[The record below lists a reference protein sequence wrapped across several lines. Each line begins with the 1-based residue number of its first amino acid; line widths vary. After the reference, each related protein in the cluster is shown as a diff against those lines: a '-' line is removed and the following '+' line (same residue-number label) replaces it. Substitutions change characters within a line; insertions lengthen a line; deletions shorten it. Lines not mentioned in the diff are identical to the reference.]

1 MRRARFY
8 LLILSLTLLPQIVA
22 ARDLVRFLS
31 SQPEPRW
38 QALGWTVPG
47 LLFALNV
54 PMAFEIARR
63 KRKAFLPPALAA
75 FFQTAWTAWWLGSIL
90 YMLVLGGFYLV
101 SGVGELFRDGPAGPA
116 AAMPLG
122 LALAPF
128 ALSIYGAVFG
138 ARVLRRESVTV
149 PMAGLPEALRGL
161 RIVQL
166 SDLHAGR
173 HVTAARLRRIAR
185 RAARL
190 KPDVLV
196 VTGDIVHNSTA
207 FAQQAALALGS
218 IPSRYGTFACLGN
231 HDFAAGADAVEHAL
245 TAAGVQVLRNRG
257 VLLRCAGGNGPGGAA
272 GDGRRAG
279 EAAGA
284 SLWLCGV
291 DDPWSN
297 LLDLAAA
304 LRDRPPGVAT
314 VLLSHQPNTWPLA
327 RAAGVHLQL
336 SGHTH
341 GGQLAMLWLHRSLSL
356 ARLITPFVAG
366 LYRAGQCYLYVN
378 RGAGSVMP
386 MVRIGARPEVTEL
399 TLVDAGQPEGMR
411 AADVALAWQPA

>member
-8 LLILSLTLLPQIVA
+8 LLVLSLTLLPQIVA
-22 ARDLVRFLS
+22 ARDLVRFLA
-31 SQPEPRW
+31 SQADLRLH
-38 QALGWTVPG
+38 ALGWTVPG
-47 LLFALNV
+47 LLFALNL

-63 KRKAFLPPALAA
+63 KRKAVLPPALAA

-90 YMLVLGGFYLV
+90 YVLVLGGFLFWT
-101 SGVGELFRDGPAGPA
+101 GVGSIVRPGHAGANPALPHW
-116 AAMPLG
+116 

-128 ALSIYGAVFG
+128 ALSTYGACFG
-138 ARVLRRESVTV
+138 ARVLRRENVTV
-149 PMAGLPEALRGL
+149 PMAGLPPPLRGL

-173 HVTAARLRRIAR
+173 HVTAARLRKIAR

-190 KPDVLV
+190 KPDILV

-207 FAQQAALALGS
+207 FAKQAAAALGS

-231 HDFAAGADAVEHAL
+231 HDFWAGADAVERAL

-257 VLLRCAGGNGPGGAA
+257 VLLRCAAASGPDAPAA
-272 GDGRRAG
+272 G
-279 EAAGA
+279 
-284 SLWLCGV
+284 LWLCGV

-297 LLDLAAA
+297 LLDLDAA
-304 LRDRPPGVAT
+304 LRDRPPGAAT

-327 RAAGVHLQL
+327 RAAGVTLQL

-356 ARLITPFVAG
+356 ARVITPFVAG
-366 LYRAGQCYLYVN
+366 LYRAGQSYLYVN

-386 MVRIGARPEVTEL
+386 MVRLGARPEVTEL
-399 TLVDAGQPEGMR
+399 TLVDAGEPEGLL
-411 AADVALAWQPA
+411 AADVALAWRPA